1 MSYEAEAH
9 AFLKAETGWDDGA
22 VDTLQTLLRDEGM
35 GDYYLAESGSSFG
48 REREQVRRRL
58 PELAHIGTVSGE
70 DPARLWQEIR
80 RASSAYKD
88 AKDQGYATYKSGYG
102 DPAEDERRVKEA
114 AKELAEQWRRLA
126 AASADPWCKL
136 AAHHTATRFS
146 RLSAG

>member
-22 VDTLQTLLRDEGM
+22 VDTLLTLLRDEGM
-35 GDYYLAESGSSFG
+35 GDYYLAESGSRYG

-58 PELAHIGTVSGE
+58 PGLAHIGTVSGE
-70 DPARLWQEIR
+70 DPAELWKEIR

-88 AKDQGYATYKSGYG
+88 ARDQSYASYKSGYG
-102 DPAEDERRVKEA
+102 DRAEDERLIKEA
-114 AKELAEQWRRLA
+114 AAELAELWRRLS

-146 RLSAG
+146 RA